1 MSRIGISCPNCGV
14 QLRIESTIRTGSLPY
29 SSALSMKCPKC
40 SEWVHPPEPPSR
52 LYMLVDDEWIE
63 QKLETR

>member
-1 MSRIGISCPNCGV
+1 MSRVGVSCPDCGV
-14 QLRIESTIRTGSLPY
+14 QLRIESITRTGSLPY
-29 SSALSMKCPKC
+29 SNALSMKCPKC
-40 SEWVHPPEPPSR
+40 SEWVHPPEPPAR